1 MNFLLKTFL
10 VLSFGVAFA
19 IGFFTKRFIFLIL
32 SVFCGAVIAAVS
44 LLLYLKFTP
53 PDVGLGIIAILPAI
67 AIIIGVLHLGFAL
80 LGGII
85 GTIVG
90 KKARKI
96 KK

>member
-1 MNFLLKTFL
+1 MNLFLKLLL
-10 VLSFGVAFA
+10 VLSFAAAFA

-53 PDVGLGIIAILPAI
+53 PDVGLGIIAVLPAI
-67 AIIIGVLHLGFAL
+67 AVIIGVLHLGATLF
-80 LGGII
+80 GGII

>member
-1 MNFLLKTFL
+1 MINLFLKLLL

-32 SVFCGAVIAAVS
+32 SVLCGAVIAAVS
-44 LLLYLKFTP
+44 LWLYLSFAP
-53 PDVGLGIIAILPAI
+53 PDIGLGIIALLPVLV
-67 AIIIGVLHLGFAL
+67 IIISILHLGAAL

-90 KKARKI
+90 KRFFR
-96 KK
+96 